1 MILIGRRLNLSNERK
16 SKNRSS
22 EDSRNV
28 SRVWVVLPCSCECAS
43 EGERIPGKREAVSGR
58 KPWKERKVPPDGR
71 ESLSGTGSLK
81 RGEGTTC
88 SRAKALGSRE
98 PGRKEGLPRK
108 HVYMPETV
116 YITIAVAIAKRSHLF
131 SCRTQKLSSSTPKVL
146 GWQRPGRLGSRR
158 IPEQKEFRTSGLF
171 FCCQKPPNGAAVRQS
186 ADLG

>member
-1 MILIGRRLNLSNERK
+1 MCFRRGEDPRK
-16 SKNRSS
+16 TG
-22 EDSRNV
+22 
-28 SRVWVVLPCSCECAS
+28 SCFRA
-43 EGERIPGKREAVSGR
+43 EA
-58 KPWKERKVPPDGR
+58 WKERKVPPDGR

>member
-1 MILIGRRLNLSNERK
+1 MFFHAVVN
-16 SKNRSS
+16 
-22 EDSRNV
+22 
-28 SRVWVVLPCSCECAS
+28 VLPKGRGSPE
-43 EGERIPGKREAVSGR
+43 IGKLFQGGSLGQ
-58 KPWKERKVPPDGR
+58 RKVPPDGR
-71 ESLSGTGSLK
+71 EILSGTGSLK

-88 SRAKALGSRE
+88 SRAKALGSGE
-98 PGRKEGLPRK
+98 FPGRKEGLPRK

-171 FCCQKPPNGAAVRQS
+171 FCCQKPRNGAAVRQS

>member
-1 MILIGRRLNLSNERK
+1 MCFRRGEDPRK
-16 SKNRSS
+16 AGSCFRAEALDS
-22 EDSRNV
+22 EKFPRT
-28 SRVWVVLPCSCECAS
+28 E
-43 EGERIPGKREAVSGR
+43 
-58 KPWKERKVPPDGR
+58 GR

-88 SRAKALGSRE
+88 SRAKDLGSRE
-98 PGRKEGLPRK
+98 PGWKEGLPRK

-158 IPEQKEFRTSGLF
+158 IPLPEGSSFRETRKGISF
-171 FCCQKPPNGAAVRQS
+171 RKFS
-186 ADLG
+186 AGFGQI

>member
-1 MILIGRRLNLSNERK
+1 MFFHAVVN
-16 SKNRSS
+16 
-22 EDSRNV
+22 
-28 SRVWVVLPCSCECAS
+28 VLPKGRGSPEIGKLFQGKSLGRS
-43 EGERIPGKREAVSGR
+43 EKFPRTE
-58 KPWKERKVPPDGR
+58 GR

-88 SRAKALGSRE
+88 SRVKALGSRE

-158 IPEQKEFRTSGLF
+158 IPLPEGSSFRETRKGISF
-171 FCCQKPPNGAAVRQS
+171 RKFS
-186 ADLG
+186 AGFGQI

>member
-1 MILIGRRLNLSNERK
+1 MFFHAVVNVLPKGRRSPESGKLLQGESLER
-16 SKNRSS
+16 S
-22 EDSRNV
+22 EKFPRT
-28 SRVWVVLPCSCECAS
+28 E
-43 EGERIPGKREAVSGR
+43 
-58 KPWKERKVPPDGR
+58 GR

-88 SRAKALGSRE
+88 SRAKDLGSGE
-98 PGRKEGLPRK
+98 FPGRKEGLPRK

-158 IPEQKEFRTSGLF
+158 IPLPEGSSFRETRKGISF
-171 FCCQKPPNGAAVRQS
+171 RKFS
-186 ADLG
+186 AGFGQI